1 MKVSSFM
8 KSHESEI
15 NIIIS
20 NLPNNFS
27 SHDFIEKFSKKY
39 ESEYLD
45 MLVSYKGRE
54 AKYL

>member
-20 NLPNNFS
+20 NVPNNFS